1 MLGMAKSVMTKSN
14 LPMSNSARASLP
26 LLAVSTMCPSNA
38 SIILTASQTKGSSS
52 TTKIRRCG
60 EAAAV
65 MRNKNGESLTGS
77 GKIASLSSEK
87 IVPTK
92 NLDVTPRTELARRL
106 VLVKALEA

>member
-1 MLGMAKSVMTKSN
+1 
-14 LPMSNSARASLP
+14 
-26 LLAVSTMCPSNA
+26 
-38 SIILTASQTKGSSS
+38 
-52 TTKIRRCG
+52 
-60 EAAAV
+60 